1 MFIENKK
8 FNYEK
13 LITITKVIAKNLNKI
28 IDLNFYPIPE
38 AKYSNLRHRPIGI
51 GVQGFADT
59 LIKLRI
65 PIESPEALKVNE
77 KIFAAMY
84 YGAISAS
91 VELAKKYGSYE
102 TFPGSPSS

>member
-1 MFIENKK
+1 MNISLNTYHNLSCTKHNSLK
-8 FNYEK
+8 HLK
-13 LITITKVIAKNLNKI
+13 LLQNLPLIITF
-28 IDLNFYPIPE
+28 LNFYPIPE

-77 KIFAAMY
+77 KIFATMY
-84 YGAISAS
+84 YSALKAS
-91 VELAKKYGSYE
+91 VELAKI
-102 TFPGSPSS
+102 